1 MTRGFDR
8 LVLSDPFLLMI
19 LDDYWFLEAKF
30 LTTHWAEWLAFF
42 ETLSSSIWKKGTK
55 QLPNPPYQKKGDR
68 VFDTMDHKIAA
79 LSASDA
85 RVVKSE
91 EPQRTLH
98 CFGFIE
104 KNQLRDIPISDFWS
118 DKFLVAKNTSTHKK
132 ELSAN
137 EEMNDLAFLGSHLN
151 GIFVEEFSTWKPSQ
165 VWAKRKD
172 WLN

>member
-68 VFDTMDHKIAA
+68 VFDTMAHKIAA

-132 ELSAN
+132 RIICKRRNEWPSILGKPFKWHFCWGIQYLKILKFGLSAKI
-137 EEMNDLAFLGSHLN
+137 G
-151 GIFVEEFSTWKPSQ
+151 
-165 VWAKRKD
+165 
-172 WLN
+172 